1 MRPGWARC
9 EYSQFRKRAQR
20 IGAWRWHTPLVTSQG
35 GARSVLATIVGYLIV
50 AAIVVVLFNFVIGTV
65 LWLFRAL
72 IVVVAILALITIYLR
87 LKTPD

>member
-1 MRPGWARC
+1 MTHD
-9 EYSQFRKRAQR
+9 S
-20 IGAWRWHTPLVTSQG
+20 

-50 AAIVVVLFNFVIGTV
+50 AIVVIVLFNFVIGTIF
-65 LWLFRAL
+65 WLLRTV